1 MEQTSSK
8 ANRSLSFI
16 RRNLKI
22 NSKTVKDRAYQT
34 LVRPKL
40 EYCCTVWDLYTSEN
54 IYSLE
59 TIQRRTARYVCNRQ
73 HNTSSVTDMMHTLSW
88 PTRTQNIKAR
98 LQMFNQIVNNKIE
111 IPYENILVK
120 SQFKPRSTH
129 NQTFRQ
135 IQCIKDS
142 YKFSFFCRTIKD
154 WNKLP
159 ENITNNTTTDAF
171 KEGLSH
177 EVLLKTFPCLQ

>member
-22 NSKTVKDRAYQT
+22 NSKKVKDRAYQT

-59 TIQRRTARYVCNRQ
+59 KVQRRAARYVCNRQ

-88 PTRTQNIKAR
+88 PTLQERR
-98 LQMFNQIVNNKIE
+98 L
-111 IPYENILVK
+111 
-120 SQFKPRSTH
+120 
-129 NQTFRQ
+129 
-135 IQCIKDS
+135 
-142 YKFSFFCRTIKD
+142 
-154 WNKLP
+154 
-159 ENITNNTTTDAF
+159 
-171 KEGLSH
+171 
-177 EVLLKTFPCLQ
+177 